1 MTEGESPVALV
12 RLLEDIVTSRR
23 PDEII
28 FAFGL
33 VLGQVIR
40 QCAEEDD
47 HDEVIDACV
56 EAIRVGIRAEYEH

>member
-1 MTEGESPVALV
+1 MEGEPPVALV

-40 QCAEEDD
+40 TCSEEED
-47 HDEVIDACV
+47 HEEVILACV
-56 EAIRVGIRAEYEH
+56 EAIRVGIAAEYEH

>member
-1 MTEGESPVALV
+1 MESEAPVALV
-12 RLLEDIVTSRR
+12 RLLEDIVAGRR

-33 VLGQVIR
+33 VLGTVIKT
-40 QCAEEDD
+40 CAEEED

-56 EAIRVGIRAEYEH
+56 EAIRVGINAEYEH